1 MVHENYVNVN
11 LLLQKNIDDFHYYVY
26 RALMKLRNTLNTL
39 KLGSLVTD
47 VINNTVLYVLRKTSE
62 EAVTLLISF
71 SDKEKQEIDLT
82 EVLTGFKNGVVK
94 VARIAFGTK
103 QK

>member
-1 MVHENYVNVN
+1 MY
-11 LLLQKNIDDFHYYVY
+11 I
-26 RALMKLRNTLNTL
+26 
-39 KLGSLVTD
+39 
-47 VINNTVLYVLRKTSE
+47 LRKTSE
-62 EAVTLLISF
+62 EAVTLLINF

-94 VARIAFGTK
+94 VARVGFETK